1 MRIQLTQTSPK
12 SASARIAL
20 LHEGRDPAAGV
31 RATVR
36 GALRQAVRSARFRGE
51 DKELA
56 NSGGWTLVGLGKAPA
71 SPGRLRAALRRGLKD
86 ARKARRITIVFDGGV
101 SAEALRAL
109 LPQIAAA
116 DYRFDR
122 YKTRGRPKAA
132 EKAERESVADLVTPP
147 AVDAKSLMNA
157 GAVARARAVAR
168 ASAWARDLGNTPG
181 NDLGPREFAREAEAL
196 AKRQGLRLQVLEKPA
211 IEREKMGGL
220 LGVNAG
226 SARPPV
232 FLIGE
237 YAPKGARGTVVLVGK
252 GITFD
257 SGGISLKPAASMGE
271 MKYDMMGAAT
281 VFACLAA
288 AKELALP
295 VRVVALAPVTENMP
309 GGSATRPG
317 DILRMRNGKTVEVDN
332 TDAEGRLILGDALSY
347 AENFRPDVLIDYA
360 TLTGAVL
367 IALGSECAGLMSSDE
382 RLAGELTA
390 AGEATGERVWR
401 LPLWG
406 EYRDNLKS
414 EWADMR
420 NTGGRS
426 AGTIN
431 AGVFLNEF
439 VPPGV
444 AWAHLDI
451 AGVAHFEREQ
461 GGWPAGATGFG
472 VALTIEFL
480 ERRFG
485 GPGSPRA

>member
-1 MRIQLTQTSPK
+1 MRLRLTQAAPGK
-12 SASARIAL
+12 ASARIAL
-20 LHEGRDPAAGV
+20 LHQGRDPAAGV
-31 RATVR
+31 RPAVR
-36 GALRQAVRSARFRGE
+36 AGLRQAARGAAFRGE
-51 DKELA
+51 EKEIA
-56 NSGGWTLVGLGKAPA
+56 ASGAWTLYGLGEAPA
-71 SPGRLRAALRRGLKD
+71 PLGRLRAVLRRALKD
-86 ARKARRITIVFDGGV
+86 VVRKSTRVALVLDAGV
-101 SAEALRAL
+101 SADALRAL
-109 LPQIAAA
+109 LPQIAAC

-122 YKTRGRPKAA
+122 YKSRKGGKPAREASVDVVIPPGLEPAA
-132 EKAERESVADLVTPP
+132 L
-147 AVDAKSLMNA
+147 A
-157 GAVARARAVAR
+157 GAAARAQAVAQ
-168 ASAWARDLGNTPG
+168 AAVWARDMGNTPA
-181 NDLGPREFAREAEAL
+181 NDLGPREFAREAGAL
-196 AKRQGLRLQVLEKPA
+196 AKRHGLRFRALDKPA

-237 YAPKGARGTVVLVGK
+237 YAPANARGTAVLVGK

-257 SGGISLKPAASMGE
+257 TGGISLKPAASMGE

-288 AKELALP
+288 AKALALP

-347 AENFRPDVLIDYA
+347 AENFRPDVLVDFA

-367 IALGSECAGLMSSDE
+367 IALGTECAGLMTPDDS
-382 RLAGELTA
+382 LARELTE
-390 AGEATGERVWR
+390 AGEASGERVWR
-401 LPLWG
+401 LPLWSD
-406 EYRDNLKS
+406 YRENLRS

-420 NTGGRS
+420 NTGGRP

-431 AGVFLNEF
+431 AGVFLKEF
-439 VPPGV
+439 VPSGV
-444 AWAHLDI
+444 PWAHLDI

-472 VALTIEFL
+472 VALAIEFL
-480 ERRFG
+480 QRRFAKDDASG
-485 GPGSPRA
+485 AARG